1 MARLIHSTDK
11 RVTQKLA
18 SGTIIRQDF
27 RTAARFVFFDTGY
40 PQWQFATH
48 GGTIFVVRYK
58 RRPYGLTCRHVLG
71 DFDWRQLIVTDQ
83 RHGTQVA
90 GLRSVAYPSRPIDA
104 AVDTDLLD
112 VAVIQFSEDVD
123 AAFFKDPAYVLDE
136 ATMTTSRM
144 NDTLH
149 VAGALKSKSEITEST
164 ISPTYCLLEM
174 VDDTPFSSDP
184 TLRRAKGKFDRPEFA
199 DVVGLSGSPVFN
211 VTQSAVCGMVVRGA
225 MNADVCTL
233 WYIDMFDVA
242 KLLAAVH
249 DDAAETYYLK
259 RMTRIVKN

>member
-1 MARLIHSTDK
+1 LWC
-11 RVTQKLA
+11 
-18 SGTIIRQDF
+18 GTS
-27 RTAARFVFFDTGY
+27 
-40 PQWQFATH
+40 
-48 GGTIFVVRYK
+48 
-58 RRPYGLTCRHVLG
+58 
-71 DFDWRQLIVTDQ
+71 
-83 RHGTQVA
+83 A